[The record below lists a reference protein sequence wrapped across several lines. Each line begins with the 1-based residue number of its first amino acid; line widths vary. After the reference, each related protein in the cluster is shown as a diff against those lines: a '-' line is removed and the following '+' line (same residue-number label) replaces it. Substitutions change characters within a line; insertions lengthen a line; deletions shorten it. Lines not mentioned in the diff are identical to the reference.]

1 MPSLER
7 VCTFL
12 EGNSPSLAML
22 KFLEIALNDIQ
33 TFFISKYTGK
43 GQTLS
48 QVVPFELQMFFA
60 DLLSN
65 FCNYMSYS
73 LYEEVFSVFD
83 KLLLLTGDVI
93 SEKILKKCIV
103 GLIDKYTLK
112 SKAHKAS
119 LTTFMKSLFD
129 VKIKKN
135 EKKQDLE
142 DILDGELSLQ

>member
-1 MPSLER
+1 M
-7 VCTFL
+7 
-12 EGNSPSLAML
+12 
-22 KFLEIALNDIQ
+22 
-33 TFFISKYTGK
+33 
-43 GQTLS
+43 
-48 QVVPFELQMFFA
+48 
-60 DLLSN
+60 LSN
-65 FCNYMSYS
+65 YCNYMSYS

-83 KLLLLTGDVI
+83 KLLMLTVDVI

-135 EKKQDLE
+135 EKRQELE
-142 DILDGELSLQ
+142 DILDGELS